1 MRVLAIND
9 ISCVG
14 RCSLNATLPIIS
26 ACGVE
31 CNVLPTALLSTHTG
45 GFEGY
50 TFCDLTGEMDGI
62 LKHWKTLGLKF
73 DYIYSGYLGSI
84 SQIETVLAVK
94 KQFLAK
100 NGKFIVDPVM
110 GDGGELYAGFT
121 AEYVEKMRELCH
133 EADYILPNVT
143 EACYLADMPYPLTKE
158 NATIAL
164 QKLSA
169 LCPSPIVTGILDDNG
184 ISVYFK
190 NGEEVCAFAHEN
202 VEGFF
207 CGAGDVF
214 ASAFVGCLARELDFK
229 NAIALSSDFVANSIR
244 RSAKEVPDKRYGLNF
259 EEEIFPFLVKLNNCK
274 KQLSFC

>member
-14 RCSLNATLPIIS
+14 RCSLAATLPIIS

-62 LKHWKTLGLKF
+62 LQHWKTLKLKF

-84 SQIETVLAVK
+84 SQIETVLQIK
-94 KQFLAK
+94 KDFLAE
-100 NGKFIVDPVM
+100 NGVFVVDPVM
-110 GDGGELYAGFT
+110 GDSGELYAGFT
-121 AEYVEKMRELCH
+121 PQYVEKMQELCR
-133 EADYILPNVT
+133 EADFILPNVT
-143 EACYLADMPYPLTKE
+143 EACYLADMPYPLTKDNVAE
-158 NATIAL
+158 TLLRLKN
-164 QKLSA
+164 
-169 LCPSPIVTGILDDNG
+169 LCPMPIVTGITDNNG
-184 ISVYFK
+184 IAVYFHNK
-190 NGEEVCAFAHEN
+190 SNHIDFFEHEN

-214 ASAFVGCLARELDFK
+214 ASAFVGCLARGVDYVT
-229 NAIALSSDFVANSIR
+229 AISLSADFVADVIR

-259 EEEIFPFLVKLNNCK
+259 EAEIFPFLLKLNNCK
-274 KQLSFC
+274 K